1 MIPLVEAH
9 RYTVLQI
16 CTIKVQY
23 ITTHPAPTTN
33 SPPTHPAHTIHLVH
47 QHIERRL
54 GMRGGETASRST
66 RARNGILSWARNLAG
81 RVPDIL
87 ITIHNACLVRNVR
100 KAKLTRKAEA
110 KK

>member
-23 ITTHPAPTTN
+23 ITTHPAP
-33 SPPTHPAHTIHLVH
+33 TIHLVH